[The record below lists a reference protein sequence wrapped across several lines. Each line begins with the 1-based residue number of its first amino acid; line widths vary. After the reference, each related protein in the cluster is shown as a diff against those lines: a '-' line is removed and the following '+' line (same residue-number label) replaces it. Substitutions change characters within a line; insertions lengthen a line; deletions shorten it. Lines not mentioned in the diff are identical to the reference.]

1 MSRDSE
7 RLVRLMYAAEIC
19 EEREEARR
27 IVTEAYMMGHV
38 AGVSSKNH
46 EENNEHR

>member
-1 MSRDSE
+1 MQRE
-7 RLVRLMYAAEIC
+7 QKRLVELMYAAEIC

-27 IVTEAYMMGHV
+27 IVTEAYMMGQL
-38 AGVSSKNH
+38 AGKESNNH